1 MKTVYEDYEVV
12 KWGCQ
17 ADWKFCE
24 HDPGFSNENPI
35 KPAIYWIKSMSVPP
49 LQVAHHVTASS
60 ADPTKVL

>member
-35 KPAIYWIKSMSVPP
+35 KTRYLLDQKYVCSTSPGRTSCHS
-49 LQVAHHVTASS
+49 
-60 ADPTKVL
+60 